1 MSKIMLLS
9 MLMISAGSLAFLA
22 TPTASA
28 LWCGPSLD
36 PNTAIVQQTCD
47 EALQTAS
54 NTLGPYLDRADA
66 ALACAYP
73 TPADDVVGCVLA

>member
-1 MSKIMLLS
+1 MLLS

-28 LWCGPSLD
+28 FWCGPSLD

-47 EALQTAS
+47 EALRTAS
-54 NTLGPYLDRADA
+54 GTVGPYYYGTVQPLVEQVEG
-66 ALACAYP
+66 LLP
-73 TPADDVVGCVLA
+73 